1 MYHAKW
7 IDSEIYVTDAL
18 PLDTFVIYDNIVAGR
33 TLKKLNE
40 TEEKERLAEYGAS
53 LTILIII
60 LVGLFVFTYG
70 LIWSLAY
77 EPEDYYLNN
86 IKNGRKLY

>member
-1 MYHAKW
+1 MQKAYKVAKETRDW
-7 IDSEIYVTDAL
+7 L
-18 PLDTFVIYDNIVAGR
+18 PLIGISRR

-60 LVGLFVFTYG
+60 LVGLFVFTYD

-77 EPEDYYLNN
+77 GPENYYLNN